1 MPDPADTLIFM
12 LKSSIMD
19 RHRQLTLTPEYLEF
33 DDNDAAG
40 SPPIRKY
47 VRSFEAGGSVDLAG
61 VNIAAD
67 GILFDEKTDRI
78 PWDFLRTRRY
88 WRYFTVFS
96 DVDQSKYKAFVFVDD
111 WNAEVLYNSLE
122 LILKRKFPE
131 RKI

>member
-1 MPDPADTLIFM
+1 MLDALFKYYFHDT
-12 LKSSIMD
+12 
-19 RHRQLTLTPEYLEF
+19 
-33 DDNDAAG
+33 
-40 SPPIRKY
+40 IRKY

-67 GILFDEKTDRI
+67 GILFDEKTGRI
-78 PWDFLRTRRY
+78 PWGFLRTRRY

-131 RKI
+131 RK